1 MIIRILTEG
10 QYNLSGAF
18 IDDLNE
24 LDNRLVDIVAEE
36 DRDKFET
43 ALKDMLD
50 LVRNNGT
57 RVPID
62 ELVES
67 DLVLPEPDIT
77 LEEAEELFVG
87 EGLVPG

>member
-18 IDDLNE
+18 MDDLNE

-50 LVRNNGT
+50 LVRDNGT
-57 RVPID
+57 PVPID